1 MNQIESGPRQQ
12 GRSDD
17 TGKKPAKPRMKKSFV
32 LALLL
37 AIAAVLWIASG
48 MIEGDGAP
56 EQETVAERNAHEPE
70 AIKVRVQDF
79 TAVDHP
85 RMLVVT
91 GRTNAIKDAEI
102 KAETAGQVIARPA
115 RKGSVVEKG
124 TVLLELAMDDRLARL
139 KQAEARVGV
148 ARISYEASKDLQRK
162 QFESQIK
169 LAQSNADLAEAE
181 AELAAAKLDIER
193 TKIRAPID
201 GFIDELLPGPG
212 DRVEVGE
219 QVAVVVDL
227 DPMRV
232 IAYVT
237 EREVEYL
244 KVDDLATIRL
254 PSGREIGGTVHY
266 ISRVA
271 NDVTRA
277 FRVDVW
283 VDNPEN
289 NIPAGMT
296 AEVRFDGGT
305 RMAHKIPT
313 SSLTLDD
320 QGRLGVRTV
329 TGGDTVKFEPVRL
342 LDDTPEGAWVTGL
355 PDSVTLITVGQEFV
369 VDGQKV
375 TPVRQGDKPA
385 TPEPGEKA
393 GPIEPAPATEPMT
406 PKSAVNPETGGA
418 N

>member
-1 MNQIESGPRQQ
+1 MNQIDSSAERQ
-12 GRSDD
+12 GRSDE
-17 TGKKPAKPRMKKSFV
+17 TPEKPSQPRMKRSIV
-32 LALLL
+32 LAVLL
-37 AIAAVLWIASG
+37 AVGAVLWIASG
-48 MIEGDGAP
+48 MIGDDGAP

-70 AIKVRVQDF
+70 AIKVQVRDF

-102 KAETAGQVIARPA
+102 KAETAGQVVARPA
-115 RKGSVVEKG
+115 RKGSVVSKG

-148 ARISYEASKDLQRK
+148 AKITYEASKDLQRK

-169 LAQSNADLAEAE
+169 LAESNADLAQAE
-181 AELAAAKLDIER
+181 AELEAAKLDIQR

-201 GFIDELLPGPG
+201 GFVDELLPGPG

-219 QVAVVVDL
+219 QVSVVVDL

-232 IAYVT
+232 VAYVT
-237 EREVEYL
+237 EREVDYL
-244 KVDDLATIRL
+244 KTDDLATIRL
-254 PSGREIGGTVHY
+254 PSGREIGGIVHY
-266 ISRVA
+266 ISRFA

-283 VDNPEN
+283 VDNPDYS
-289 NIPAGMT
+289 IPAGMT

-305 RMAHKIPT
+305 RMAHMIPT

-329 TGGDTVKFEPVRL
+329 VEGDTVKFQPVKL
-342 LDDTPEGAWVTGL
+342 LDDTTEGAWVTGL
-355 PDSVTLITVGQEFV
+355 PNTVTLITVGHEFV
-369 VDGQKV
+369 VEGQKI
-375 TPVRQGDKPA
+375 TPVKQGDQPA
-385 TPEPGEKA
+385 ASDPADKAQPIEPEPGTDA
-393 GPIEPAPATEPMT
+393 MT

>member
-1 MNQIESGPRQQ
+1 MNDIDSGAQQQ
-12 GRSDD
+12 GRSDEQ
-17 TGKKPAKPRMKKSFV
+17 TQKPSKPRVKRSIV
-32 LALLL
+32 LAVLL
-37 AIAAVLWIASG
+37 AVAAVLWIASG
-48 MIEGDGAP
+48 MFDGDSTP

-70 AIKVRVQDF
+70 AIKVRVHDF

-115 RKGSVVEKG
+115 RKGTVVEKG

-148 ARISYEASKDLQRK
+148 AKITYEASKDLQRK

-169 LAQSNADLAEAE
+169 LAESNAALAEAE
-181 AELAAAKLDIER
+181 AELAAVKLDIQR

-244 KVDDLATIRL
+244 QVDDLATIRL

-283 VDNPEN
+283 VDNPN
-289 NIPAGMT
+289 HSIPAGMT

-305 RMAHKIPT
+305 RMAHMVPT

-329 TGGDTVKFEPVRL
+329 TGGDTVKFVPVKL
-342 LDDTPEGAWVTGL
+342 LDDTTEGAWVTGL
-355 PDSVTLITVGQEFV
+355 PDTVTLITVGQEFV

-375 TPVRQGDKPA
+375 TPVRQGDPSAPSDDAKEA
-385 TPEPGEKA
+385 Q
-393 GPIEPAPATEPMT
+393 PIEPAPATEPMT

>member
-1 MNQIESGPRQQ
+1 MNQIDSGAQQQ
-12 GRSDD
+12 GHSDQPAD
-17 TGKKPAKPRMKKSFV
+17 KPVKPRMKRSIV
-32 LALLL
+32 LAVLL
-37 AIAAVLWIASG
+37 AVGAVLWIASG
-48 MIEGDGAP
+48 MLDGGGAP

-70 AIKVRVQDF
+70 AIKVQVRDF

-102 KAETAGQVIARPA
+102 KAETAGQVVARPA
-115 RKGSVVEKG
+115 RKGSVVSKG

-148 ARISYEASKDLQRK
+148 AKITYEASKDLQRK

-181 AELAAAKLDIER
+181 AELEAAKLDIQR

-219 QVAVVVDL
+219 QVSVVVDL

-232 IAYVT
+232 IAYIT

-244 KVDDLATIRL
+244 KTDDLATIRL

-283 VDNPEN
+283 VDNPDYS
-289 NIPAGMT
+289 IPAGMT

-305 RMAHKIPT
+305 RMAHMIPT

-320 QGRLGVRTV
+320 LGRLGVRTV
-329 TGGDTVKFEPVRL
+329 VDGDTVKFQPVKL
-342 LDDTPEGAWVTGL
+342 LDDTTEGAWVTGL
-355 PDSVTLITVGQEFV
+355 PDTVTLITVGQEFV
-369 VDGQKV
+369 VEGQKV
-375 TPVRQGDKPA
+375 APVKQGDQPAQSEPVSKSKPIE
-385 TPEPGEKA
+385 PEPGTDA
-393 GPIEPAPATEPMT
+393 MM